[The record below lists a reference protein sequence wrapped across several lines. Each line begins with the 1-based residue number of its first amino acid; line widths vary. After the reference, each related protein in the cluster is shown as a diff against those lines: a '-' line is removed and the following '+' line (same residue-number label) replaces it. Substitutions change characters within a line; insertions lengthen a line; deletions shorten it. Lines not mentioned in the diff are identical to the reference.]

1 MAWITPKVD
10 WTSDDYINFT
20 DYNRICN
27 NLNWVKDEANE
38 LGFSYPEWEVMTLAT
53 DYSDNS
59 YADMWNTVVDNY
71 NLLDDI
77 YPSFEPIEDVFSVNG
92 YYIAYGTLNTLER
105 NILLLDTV
113 LSVAKANIP
122 RLAIILGGNNKLKI

>member
-1 MAWITPKVD
+1 MALIPPKTD
-10 WTSDDYINFT
+10 WVVTDKLAFT

-38 LGFSYPEWEVMTLAT
+38 LGFSYPEWAVMTLAE
-53 DYSDNS
+53 DYSS
-59 YADMWNTVVDNY
+59 IPYPSMWNTVVDNY
-71 NLLDDI
+71 NQLDDI
-77 YPSFEPIEDVFSVNG
+77 YPNFEPIEDVFSVNG
-92 YYIAYGTLNTLER
+92 YYIAYGTLNVLER

-122 RLAIILGGNNKLKI
+122 RLAITLGGNNKLKI

>member
-1 MAWITPKVD
+1 MALITPKTD
-10 WTSDDYINFT
+10 WVGTDYINFT

-38 LGFSYPEWEVMTLAT
+38 LGFSYPGWEVMTLAT
-53 DYSDNS
+53 DYSDNP
-59 YADMWNTVVDNY
+59 YADMWNSVVDNY

-77 YPSFEPIEDVFSVNG
+77 YPNFEPIEDVFSVNG

-122 RLAIILGGNNKLKI
+122 RLAITLGGNNKLKI

>member
-1 MAWITPKVD
+1 MALITPKTD
-10 WTSDDYINFT
+10 WVGTDYINFT

-53 DYSDNS
+53 DYSDKS

-77 YPSFEPIEDVFSVNG
+77 YPNFEPIEDVFSVNG

-113 LSVAKANIP
+113 LSVAIANIP

>member
-38 LGFSYPEWEVMTLAT
+38 LGFSYPGWEVMTLAT
-53 DYSDNS
+53 DYSDNP

-77 YPSFEPIEDVFSVNG
+77 YPNFEPIEDVFSVNG

-113 LSVAKANIP
+113 LSVAIANIP

>member
-1 MAWITPKVD
+1 MALITPKTD
-10 WTSDDYINFT
+10 WVATDFINFT

-38 LGFSYPEWEVMTLAT
+38 LGFSYPDWEVMTLAE
-53 DYSDNS
+53 DYSS
-59 YADMWNTVVDNY
+59 KPYADMWNKVVDNY

-77 YPSFEPIEDVFSVNG
+77 YPNFEPIEDVFSVNG
-92 YYIAYGTLNTLER
+92 YYIAYGTLNVLER

-122 RLAIILGGNNKLKI
+122 RLAIILGGNNKLKC

>member
-1 MAWITPKVD
+1 MALIPPKTD
-10 WTSDDYINFT
+10 WVVTDKLAFT

-38 LGFSYPEWEVMTLAT
+38 LGFSYPGWEVMTLAE
-53 DYSDNS
+53 DYSS
-59 YADMWNTVVDNY
+59 LPYPSMFNTMIDNY

-77 YPSFEPIEDVFSVNG
+77 YPNFEPIEDVYTTNG
-92 YYIAYGTLNTLER
+92 YTITYETLNVLER

-113 LSVAKANIP
+113 LSVAIANIP
-122 RLAIILGGNNKLKI
+122 RLAIILGGNNKLKC

>member
-38 LGFSYPEWEVMTLAT
+38 LGFSYPDWEVMTLAE
-53 DYSDNS
+53 DYSS
-59 YADMWNTVVDNY
+59 LPYPSMFNTMIDNY

-77 YPSFEPIEDVFSVNG
+77 YPNFEPIEDVYTTNG
-92 YYIAYGTLNTLER
+92 YTITYETVNVLER

>member
-10 WTSDDYINFT
+10 WISDDYINFT

-53 DYSDNS
+53 DYSDKP
-59 YADMWNTVVDNY
+59 YADMWNTIVDNY

-77 YPSFEPIEDVFSVNG
+77 YPNFEPIEDVFSVNG

-122 RLAIILGGNNKLKI
+122 RLAITLGGNNKLKI

>member
-27 NLNWVKDEANE
+27 NLNWVKDEAIE
-38 LGFSYPEWEVMTLAT
+38 LGFSYPEWEVMTLTT
-53 DYSDNS
+53 DYSDNP
-59 YADMWNTVVDNY
+59 YADMWNTIVDNY

-77 YPSFEPIEDVFSVNG
+77 YPIFEPIEEVYSANG
-92 YYIAYGTLNTLER
+92 YYIAYGTLNTLEQT
-105 NILLLDTV
+105 ILLLDTV

-122 RLAIILGGNNKLKI
+122 RLAITLGGNNKLKI

>member
-1 MAWITPKVD
+1 MALITPKTD
-10 WTSDDYINFT
+10 WVGTDYINFT

-53 DYSDNS
+53 DYSDNP
-59 YADMWNTVVDNY
+59 YADMWNSVVDNY

-77 YPSFEPIEDVFSVNG
+77 YPNFEPIEDVFSVNG

-122 RLAIILGGNNKLKI
+122 RLAITLGGNNKLKI

>member
-1 MAWITPKVD
+1 MALITPKTD
-10 WTSDDYINFT
+10 WVGTDYINFT

-38 LGFSYPEWEVMTLAT
+38 LGFSYPEWAVMTLAE
-53 DYSDNS
+53 DYSS
-59 YADMWNTVVDNY
+59 IPYPSMWNTVVDNY

-92 YYIAYGTLNTLER
+92 YYIAYGTLNALER

-113 LSVAKANIP
+113 LSVAIANIP
-122 RLAIILGGNNKLKI
+122 RLAITLGGNNKLKI